1 MNKKL
6 TLRLDESIIK
16 RAKKYAKE
24 RGTSVSQLVANY
36 FNALE
41 SEQSEQPDKSNV
53 TIPPVTKSLVGIL
66 SDADLD
72 EKDYRAYI
80 EKKHQQ

>member
-36 FNALE
+36 FNTIE
-41 SEQSEQPDKSNV
+41 GEQTGQPNKSDVN
-53 TIPPVTKSLVGIL
+53 IPPVTKSLVGIL
-66 SDADLD
+66 SDADVD
-72 EKDYRAYI
+72 EKDYRTYL
-80 EKKHQQ
+80 EKKHL